1 MIALRERAR
10 RDWAEASPVERV
22 AAMLLGLIALAIRLA
37 HVRQTMR
44 HDEAYTFL
52 HYATAPLAS
61 ALSDYTYPNNH
72 LFHTLLVWISSR
84 LFGPSEV
91 AIRLPAFIFGL
102 LIVPAVYRLAL
113 RFADRGASLLAMAL
127 AAVWPVLVLYS
138 TNARGYSFISLDFV
152 VMLLLADEIVERD
165 TRGRWAALALLFA
178 LGMYTAPLMLYAG
191 GAVMVWILA
200 EKARR
205 DGIAGARALLPGLV
219 ASGILAAIITVLVN
233 VPVVRRG
240 GLAPL
245 VSNKYVTA
253 LSPREFVAALPSF
266 AGSVKE
272 SLALGI
278 PLPLL
283 AVLVA
288 CAVAGLAVSRAE
300 RGRRVVLASVVLGW
314 CALLM
319 VATRRPPPGRVL
331 LFLVP
336 LFCVYAGRG
345 IALVAQWLSRRRPER
360 VPAVC
365 ALAALAWA
373 TVFGVSVVM
382 RRPVFRTPETGTLA
396 DAPEIA
402 RYLLAELKDGDRVVA
417 LSPSD
422 PPLDYY
428 LLRRGGRRLDEI
440 NARAGRTG
448 GRVYVVVNPKHLQT
462 LAAVQAAAHEVSWAD
477 LVADGPPVEF
487 VPERVYRFRKR

>member
-1 MIALRERAR
+1 
-10 RDWAEASPVERV
+10 
-22 AAMLLGLIALAIRLA
+22 
-37 HVRQTMR
+37 
-44 HDEAYTFL
+44 
-52 HYATAPLAS
+52 
-61 ALSDYTYPNNH
+61 
-72 LFHTLLVWISSR
+72 
-84 LFGPSEV
+84 
-91 AIRLPAFIFGL
+91 
-102 LIVPAVYRLAL
+102 
-113 RFADRGASLLAMAL
+113 MAL

-165 TRGRWAALALLFA
+165 TRGRWAALAILFA

-191 GAVMVWILA
+191 GAVMVWIVA

-219 ASGILAAIITVLVN
+219 ASGILAAILTVLVN

-253 LSPREFVAALPSF
+253 FSPGEFVAALPSF
-266 AGSVKE
+266 AGSLKE

-283 AVLVA
+283 ALLLA
-288 CAVAGLAVSRAE
+288 CAVAGLVVPRAE
-300 RGRRVVLASVVLGW
+300 RSRRVVLACSVLGW
-314 CALLM
+314 CFLLM

-345 IALVAQWLSRRRPER
+345 IALGVQWVSRRRPER

-365 ALAALAWA
+365 ALVALLSA
-373 TVFGVSVVM
+373 TVFGVSVVT

-396 DAPEIA
+396 DAPAIA
-402 RYLLAELKDGDRVVA
+402 DYLLAELKDGDRVVVMN
-417 LSPSD
+417 PSD

-428 LLRRGGRRLDEI
+428 LLRHGGRRLDEI
-440 NARAGRTG
+440 NARPGPAR
-448 GRVYVVVNPKHLQT
+448 GRVYVVVNPKHRQT
-462 LAAVQAAAHEVSWAD
+462 LAAVQATAHEVTWAN

-487 VPERVYRFRKR
+487 LPETVYRFRKR